1 MLTSET
7 QHVWVCRT
15 AAIQNWL
22 VHLWQGHKCIS
33 NVSTQALQ
41 QHIELLAPL
50 FTAAPAPAC
59 DHARW
64 CVPSPGTIIVIKS

>member
-7 QHVWVCRT
+7 QHVGAPDSCNAELACPFVART
-15 AAIQNWL
+15 Q
-22 VHLWQGHKCIS
+22 
-33 NVSTQALQ
+33 VSTQALQ

-50 FTAAPAPAC
+50 FTTAPASAC

-64 CVPSPGTIIVIKS
+64 CVPSPGTIVVIKSDV